1 MGLLAL
7 LVLVGAGCGD
17 DRLECT
23 PDQCPLARG
32 VMPDRTLEVDSV
44 IRINVKD
51 YFVDADSGDI
61 TVYTAESEDQSVV
74 TVEMTGAV
82 LAYTGVGGGQSE
94 ITVTATDQDDC
105 GKNEDEECSV
115 EQKFTA
121 TVNHPN
127 RPPEWRPFPPVFP
140 PVPLPVGE
148 TGQIELTE
156 HAQDPDGDPLRFA
169 AESSDPGIFPV
180 SLSGEFLTF
189 EAAALGM
196 STVTLTA
203 TDPEGLSATVEYLVT
218 VGEADN

>member
-17 DRLECT
+17 DPLECT

-127 RPPEWRPFPPVFP
+127 RPPAC
-140 PVPLPVGE
+140 PVPPAPVSLDVG
-148 TGQIELTE
+148 TRIEEELVLYCF
-156 HAQDPDGDPLRFA
+156 DPDGDALTFSA
-169 AESSDPGIFPV
+169 TSSDPGVV
-180 SLSGEFLTF
+180 SVSVSGSVLTL
-189 EAAALGM
+189 EVLAVGT
-196 STVTLTA
+196 STITVSV
-203 TDPEGLSATVEYLVT
+203 TDPEGLSGTFDWLVT
-218 VGEADN
+218 GVEAGS